1 MPLAKS
7 LPACKKNGQF
17 TTHIGQP
24 PSSLATPPAPRPSPH
39 RSPSRSASLSSRL
52 ASSSRADL
60 ADLID
65 PSSDSDHA
73 LIFAASSHSHSMSPT
88 IPAPNRSR
96 SPLPTTSNFPTS
108 LDSNQPDSS
117 QTNASAVRYIIPAGF
132 DTTLQ
137 FLPALVSCPRLPQSH
152 SVPAP
157 ITNLPPH
164 PVTGHNRL
172 PTSRL
177 PLPSHIMSNYTSC
190 LPLLSQ
196 AASEAASRGPAAMP
210 LARTSKALRFSG
222 KDDELL
228 SEFL

>member
-1 MPLAKS
+1 MPLVKS
-7 LPACKKNGQF
+7 LPAHKKNGQF
-17 TTHIGQP
+17 TAHIGQP

-73 LIFAASSHSHSMSPT
+73 PIFAASSHSRSTSPT

-96 SPLPTTSNFPTS
+96 SPSPTTSDFPTS

-117 QTNASAVRYIIPAGF
+117 QTDASAARYVIPAGF

-137 FLPALVSCPRLPQSH
+137 FLPALVSRPRLPQSRP
-152 SVPAP
+152 VPAP
-157 ITNLPPH
+157 ITNPPPH

-177 PLPSHIMSNYTSC
+177 PLPSHTMSNYTSC

-210 LARTSKALRFSG
+210 LA
-222 KDDELL
+222 
-228 SEFL
+228 